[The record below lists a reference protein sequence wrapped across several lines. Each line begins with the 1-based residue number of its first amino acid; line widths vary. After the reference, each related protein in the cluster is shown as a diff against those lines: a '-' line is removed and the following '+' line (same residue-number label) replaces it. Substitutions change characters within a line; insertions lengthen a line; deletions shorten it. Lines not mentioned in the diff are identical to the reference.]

1 MNPSLII
8 LSLIVA
14 VFPLGSP
21 PHPSGRETDS
31 SSAIP
36 AADSAAV
43 SLEGVVVDVTF
54 GSFVNAASF
63 SAASDGGLFV
73 LDEGNNTL
81 AEFAP
86 DGSTVKTI
94 GGKGWGNFEF
104 DQPAGVCASF
114 PLNICVAD
122 YNNRRI
128 QEFDRKLNYV
138 QSITDQN
145 LPSSYSGEFYPK
157 ACGLSTQGELFVLET
172 QGKRVLK
179 FDQKQ
184 NFQMEF
190 GSYTAGEGA
199 LSDPHDLMV
208 TSSDRVIVLDAHRVV
223 TFDIFGNYLSSF
235 SLLTSENPKAISSTQ
250 DEIVVSFPSSIKVF
264 SSDGRPEF
272 QVSSLSVIGLPAHS
286 EFRSALLLPAPKN
299 ADSLRIVILTSHEVV
314 IVRKGS

>member
-1 MNPSLII
+1 MNPFLVFFPFVVTVCSPGSL
-8 LSLIVA
+8 
-14 VFPLGSP
+14 PSP
-21 PHPSGRETDS
+21 IS
-31 SSAIP
+31 
-36 AADSAAV
+36 AADSSAV
-43 SLEGVVVDVTF
+43 VLQGVVADLAY
-54 GSFVNAASF
+54 GSFMNAASF
-63 SAASDGGLFV
+63 SAAPDGGLFV
-73 LDEGNNTL
+73 IDEGNNTL
-81 AEFAP
+81 AEFGP

-122 YNNRRI
+122 FNNRRV

-145 LPSSYSGEFYPK
+145 LPSSYSGEFYPA

-199 LSDPHDLMV
+199 LSDPHDLTV
-208 TSSDRVIVLDAHRVV
+208 TSSDQLFVLDAHRVV
-223 TFDIFGNYLSSF
+223 VFDVFGNYLNSF
-235 SLLTSENPKAISSTQ
+235 SLLSSENPKAISSTK
-250 DEIVVSFPSSIKVF
+250 DEIVVTFPSAVKVF
-264 SSDGRPEF
+264 SSDGRPKF
-272 QVSSLSVIGLPAHS
+272 QVTSQSVIGLPAHS
-286 EFRSALLLPAPKN
+286 EFRDALLIPVSN
-299 ADSLRIVILTSHEVV
+299 NGDSHKMVILTSHEVV
-314 IVRKGS
+314 IVRQGS